1 MKCSKLDPSELRY
14 QSSEQYLIVCLR
26 LCNLIIK
33 NECSIGQLIDVNSS
47 EPSNIFVLDSPQLLS
62 HLNSS
67 ECHKYS
73 HKESHKMTFFL
84 VGVLL
89 CLTIL
94 TLNFFTLITILKSR
108 RLQSI
113 QNILIANLSIS
124 DFLSGISFMYP
135 CLLNLLTIYA
145 LETYNSSLYSL
156 ACMIRQY
163 HYMCLA
169 GYSPMITSMLS
180 SMFTLSL
187 LALEKY
193 MAVVYPYFYERII
206 DQKKTFC
213 YSCIVFSWLVS
224 ILVSLLPLMGWNEIN
239 HSSYFVPC
247 MFEKIFTL
255 NYILLFTGICCICAL
270 SMLFIYI
277 RIYLIARKHS
287 RQIAKI
293 HSIVNNYCVTMT
305 KKPVDHNEDKYV
317 VMDSKLSRSVSN
329 LSILVYKE
337 IGRRNSSPAA
347 LSNKE
352 PKVELKR
359 VPVKVQNNLN
369 MNMKAMKT
377 LLILLL
383 GFYISWLPLIIYFLA
398 FASKSYDNLT
408 IYVLM
413 FIACCNACIDPLVYA
428 FRNKDFLKALIE
440 NFGRWPDK
448 SWPNLQ

>member
-1 MKCSKLDPSELRY
+1 MKCSKMDPNELRY

-26 LCNLIIK
+26 LCNLITK
-33 NECSIGQLIDVNSS
+33 NECSIDQLIDLNTSESS
-47 EPSNIFVLDSPQLLS
+47 NLFVLDSPQLLS
-62 HLNSS
+62 HLNST

-73 HKESHKMTFFL
+73 HKESHKMAFFFT
-84 VGVLL
+84 GVFL

-94 TLNFFTLITILKSR
+94 ILNFFTLITILKSR

-193 MAVVYPYFYERII
+193 MAVVHPYLYERITA
-206 DQKKTFC
+206 QKKTSC
-213 YSCIVFSWLVS
+213 YICLVFSWFIS

-239 HSSYFVPC
+239 DNSYFVPC

-293 HSIVNNYCVTMT
+293 HILVNSYR
-305 KKPVDHNEDKYV
+305 VDMVKRSSEENKMV
-317 VMDSKLSRSVSN
+317 VMETKLSRSVCN
-329 LSILVYKE
+329 LNALEPKE
-337 IGRRNSSPAA
+337 TGRRNSSPAI
-347 LSNKE
+347 LSVTK
-352 PKVELKR
+352 PKVEIKR
-359 VPVKVQNNLN
+359 VKNQNSLN

-383 GFYISWLPLIIYFLA
+383 GFYSCWLPLIIYFLT

-413 FIACCNACIDPLVYA
+413 FIACCNACIDPLVYS

-440 NFGRWPDK
+440 NFRLKK
-448 SWPNLQ
+448 SWPISK

>member
-1 MKCSKLDPSELRY
+1 MKCSKLEPSELRY
-14 QSSEQYLIVCLR
+14 QSSEQYLVVCLR
-26 LCNLIIK
+26 LCHLIAK
-33 NECSIGQLIDVNSS
+33 NECSIDQLIDLNGS
-47 EPSNIFVLDSPQLLS
+47 EPSNLFVLDSPQLLS

-73 HKESHKMTFFL
+73 HKESHKMAFFL
-84 VGVLL
+84 TGVLL

-94 TLNFFTLITILKSR
+94 ILNFFTLITILRSR

-124 DFLSGISFMYP
+124 DFLSGVSFMYP

-193 MAVVYPYFYERII
+193 MAVVHPYLYERII
-206 DQKKTFC
+206 GQKKAYC
-213 YSCIVFSWLVS
+213 YICLVLSWFVS

-239 HSSYFVPC
+239 DSSYFVPC

-255 NYILLFTGICCICAL
+255 NYILLFTGICCLCAL

-293 HSIVNNYCVTMT
+293 HSVVNNYRMANRPASDQE
-305 KKPVDHNEDKYV
+305 KREF
-317 VMDSKLSRSVSN
+317 VMAAKLSCSEAN
-329 LSILVYKE
+329 LSILVGKE
-337 IGRRNSSPAA
+337 IGRRNSSPAV
-347 LSNKE
+347 LSTSKSR
-352 PKVELKR
+352 VEVKR
-359 VPVKVQNNLN
+359 APVKNSNSLN

-383 GFYISWLPLIIYFLA
+383 GFYTCWLPLIIYFLT
-398 FASKSYDNLT
+398 FASKTYDNLT

-440 NFGRWPDK
+440 NFAKWPK
-448 SWPNLQ
+448 KVTWSNSK